1 MEPHFATPRTPG
13 RPPMKASMRILRTS
27 CGISIV
33 AAGLAAAAPSALAQE
48 ITFTSPCSIVGN
60 AAPEPLGDREGHA
73 IFIEED
79 ICRFDSGPFAG
90 GVMTASSTWEF
101 DKANAAL
108 VSSSA
113 IFRNPGVIAV
123 GRLTEGKIALTITDG
138 KVTGVT
144 SWVRGIWPITTGSAS
159 SLAGKSFTATG
170 KDTGPGQFVLE
181 YKVAQ

>member
-1 MEPHFATPRTPG
+1 
-13 RPPMKASMRILRTS
+13 MKASMHILRNF

-33 AAGLAAAAPSALAQE
+33 AAALAAAAPNAVAQE

-73 IFIEED
+73 IFIEQD

-101 DKANAAL
+101 DKTNAVL

-113 IFRNPGVIAV
+113 IFRKPGAIAV
-123 GRLTEGKIALTITDG
+123 GQLTEGKIALTITDG

-144 SWVRGIWPITTGSAS
+144 SWARGNWPIATGSAAPLS
-159 SLAGKSFTATG
+159 GRSFTATG
-170 KDTGPGQFVLE
+170 KDAGPGQFVLE

>member
-1 MEPHFATPRTPG
+1 
-13 RPPMKASMRILRTS
+13 MKASMHIQRNF
-27 CGISIV
+27 CGISI
-33 AAGLAAAAPSALAQE
+33 AAAALAAAAPSAVAQE

-101 DKANAAL
+101 DKTNAVL

-113 IFRNPGVIAV
+113 VFRKPGAIAV
-123 GRLTEGKIALTITDG
+123 GQLTEGKIALTMTDG

-144 SWVRGIWPITTGSAS
+144 SWARGNWPITIGSAA
-159 SLAGKSFTATG
+159 SLAGRSFTATG
-170 KDTGPGQFVLE
+170 KDAGPGQFVLE